1 MQSQEKDKLPSHLEV
16 SSAGKI
22 KGINAGSSTLH
33 EDMLEITSAVCSRS
47 GKVLNETIS
56 NNDDK
61 QEKHGDDST

>member
-16 SSAGKI
+16 SSKI
-22 KGINAGSSTLH
+22 KGINASSSTLH
-33 EDMLEITSAVCSRS
+33 EDMLEITSAVCLRG